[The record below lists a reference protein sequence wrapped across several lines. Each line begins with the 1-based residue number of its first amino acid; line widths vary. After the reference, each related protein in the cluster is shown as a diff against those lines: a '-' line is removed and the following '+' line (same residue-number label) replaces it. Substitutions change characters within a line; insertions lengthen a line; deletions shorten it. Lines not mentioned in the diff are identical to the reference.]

1 MAKNDQNETTEKK
14 AKATRR
20 ATGPKPVYVLY
31 KPAITEDG
39 KVDSLELT
47 RNASRAM
54 KFLSDNPGAKV
65 EERLVA

>member
-1 MAKNDQNETTEKK
+1 MAKEETEGKK

-20 ATGPKPVYVLY
+20 SSGPKPVYVLY
-31 KPAITEDG
+31 KPNITEDG
-39 KVDSLELT
+39 KVEALALT
-47 RNASRAM
+47 RNAGRAM

>member
-1 MAKNDQNETTEKK
+1 MAKPDETKT
-14 AKATRR
+14 KATRR
-20 ATGPKPVYVLY
+20 ASGPKPVYVLY
-31 KPAITEDG
+31 KPNITADG
-39 KVDSLELT
+39 KVEALELT